1 MSNLD
6 YLNFSTDLRRIAMW
20 LQDGDEAL
28 AKKFIEINKKKFG
41 ADNREIGKR
50 KISTWVY
57 RVGDYAIRGD
67 KSAEDALT
75 LSILLKHRFSS

>member
-6 YLNFSTDLRRIAMW
+6 YLNLSTDLRRIAVW
-20 LQDGDEAL
+20 LQDGDSAL
-28 AKKFIEINKKKFG
+28 ARKFIEIDKKKFG
-41 ADNREIGKR
+41 DDKREIGKK
-50 KISTWVY
+50 KISTWLD
-57 RVGDYAIRGD
+57 RVGVLGE